1 MLETTLDVNY
11 STEEMLKTELN
22 VNYSTGRILETT
34 QDVNYSTEGDAGNQ
48 SGCWKPL

>member
-11 STEEMLKTELN
+11 STEEMLKTELD